1 MYEINL
7 VPDVKAE
14 MIKAQKTRNLV
25 FFVCGAISAMA
36 IGMVIL
42 LAAIRG
48 GQQIRMNSQD
58 DMLLAMTEKL
68 DEYDGLG
75 EILTIQSQLNNLES
89 IRLNKR
95 ALSRVFTVL
104 ASMLPTGSD
113 TVTLSALDI
122 NLEESTMN
130 IEGQAN
136 AGPNTDGI
144 DYRVLE
150 AFTKQVGLMKYDYGR
165 YVDKNG
171 DEIPT
176 MCIDEA
182 NDQGVPFTD
191 EKGRIYA
198 VWHKGRKGCDPS
210 IEEDED
216 DGYSSSGSVNTDE
229 TEEILRTPNL
239 DGSDS
244 NNWYKKGYID
254 LDGNISGVAHFESQ
268 CIAYTGVEYGG
279 SVTWPSTN
287 NCVLAP
293 GGIEVTSSSN
303 GRQSGGDLV
312 LRFTATLE
320 FDEEIFNFNNKHLI
334 AIAPSG
340 RTNVTDSLLQLE
352 SMFSEKAMDCDDSDS
367 ACRSGS

>member
-1 MYEINL
+1 M
-7 VPDVKAE
+7 
-14 MIKAQKTRNLV
+14 
-25 FFVCGAISAMA
+25 
-36 IGMVIL
+36 
-42 LAAIRG
+42 
-48 GQQIRMNSQD
+48 
-58 DMLLAMTEKL
+58 
-68 DEYDGLG
+68 
-75 EILTIQSQLNNLES
+75 
-89 IRLNKR
+89 
-95 ALSRVFTVL
+95 
-104 ASMLPTGSD
+104 
-113 TVTLSALDI
+113 SALDI

-191 EKGRIYA
+191 DKGRIYA
-198 VWHKGRKGCDPS
+198 
-210 IEEDED
+210 
-216 DGYSSSGSVNTDE
+216 
-229 TEEILRTPNL
+229 
-239 DGSDS
+239 GSDS

-287 NCVLAP
+287 NCNLAP